1 MSILPFNK
9 LDKDHQLLL
18 STLPMLVYTT
28 KNPDDE
34 TENQIIETHDR
45 FLKIPEDVKDK
56 LASLET
62 SRQIQ
67 DIGKKFQLG
76 LFQMASIA
84 RLIRNYYFKEVAIEN
99 FASILS
105 KEMEIDLSKAQEIA
119 KHITE
124 KIINRKI
131 QSNSGAGDEAIAKL
145 PILEALKKYPELGR
159 QRISAN
165 NIKLK
170 IFPDPVKPSIKNWIA
185 DYRQVMGTGN
195 YGAIEKSNYLFHG
208 ENAKKLNSQELQKLS
223 LVLKSLDSRIPL
235 TINTKEQRIIF
246 PLLETNEETARSKH
260 YATSKESEIK
270 TPRMKY
276 SAKESNEPEIGKT
289 MTNSQTA
296 KQPNKNNT
304 GSFRFSSPQTLE
316 SEKEEKEKIKVD
328 KKEEIDKVNKIN
340 KASEASKN
348 SRYYQIYPMGISHNG
363 EKEES
368 RPKTKGNVVNLREDF

>member
-1 MSILPFNK
+1 MFK
-9 LDKDHQLLL
+9 E
-18 STLPMLVYTT
+18 T
-28 KNPDDE
+28 KNYSSFSPMIVPVAENE
-34 TENQIIETHDR
+34 TEEE
-45 FLKIPEDVKDK
+45 FL
-56 LASLET
+56 L
-62 SRQIQ
+62 RW
-67 DIGKKFQLG
+67 KKFDALPKEIKSKLSASETLREMENVKRIFNLELSQV
-76 LFQMASIA
+76 ASIS
-84 RLIRNYYFKEVAIEN
+84 RLIRSYYFGEVKIEN
-99 FASILS
+99 FVSILS

-124 KIINRKI
+124 KIINQRI
-131 QSNSGAGDEAIAKL
+131 QSNSGAGDEAIVKL
-145 PILEALKKYPELGR
+145 PILEALKKYPKLGN
-159 QRISAN
+159 QRISVN

-170 IFPDPVKPSIKNWIA
+170 IFPDPVRPSIKNWIA

-223 LVLKSLDSRIPL
+223 LILKSLDGHIPL
-235 TINTKEQRIIF
+235 TINAKDQQVVF
-246 PLLETNEETARSKH
+246 PLLEANEEAARSKH

-276 SAKESNEPEIGKT
+276 LAKESNEPEIRKI
-289 MTNSQTA
+289 MPNSQTA

-316 SEKEEKEKIKVD
+316 SEKEGKKKIKVD
-328 KKEEIDKVNKIN
+328 KKEKIDKVNKIN
-340 KASEASKN
+340 KASKVSKN
-348 SRYYQIYPMGISHNG
+348 PRYYQIYPMGINHNS